1 MALAMTRH
9 GVLRAVTRL
18 DEFMPISL
26 RAVVSLGLIVG
37 ASCGGGRDVKTA
49 AVASPATP
57 ATIVPVLAPGTLASH
72 GAILIG
78 DLHGTREIP
87 AFVGA
92 LVTEV
97 VAHEPVVLG
106 LEIPKGEVPSLDGFL
121 GSDGGPAAREA
132 ALRDP
137 WWHADRQDGRRSAAM
152 FELIDTVR
160 RLRARGARVE
170 VVCFDAVGSD
180 AETRDAAMA
189 NKLVAARQASPD
201 AALVVYVGNYHAR
214 RAEARERPGYTWM
227 AMHMA
232 KAGVAFATFDPH
244 YGAGSA
250 WTCEGRTAVD
260 CGAHYTGGYD
270 AAAPGVHLEPSPD
283 GGYDGWFGVASV
295 MASPPAAFPALA
307 VGLDAKLAALRE
319 SPEAHRSRARG
330 AARDK
335 DYRRCIAELLRVGSP
350 SADDAYNLAC
360 CYALA
365 GNRDAAFDQLRAA
378 RARRYRDL
386 DGMKTDTDLDS
397 LHGDPR
403 WSAVLAP

>member
-1 MALAMTRH
+1 
-9 GVLRAVTRL
+9 
-18 DEFMPISL
+18 L
-26 RAVVSLGLIVG
+26 RAVVLLGLIVG
-37 ASCGGGRDVKTA
+37 ASCSGGRDVKPH
-49 AVASPATP
+49 AVASPASP
-57 ATIVPVLAPGTLASH
+57 AAIVPVLAPGTLALHS
-72 GAILIG
+72 AILIG

-92 LVTEV
+92 LVTEL
-97 VAHEPVVLG
+97 VAREPVVLG
-106 LEIPKGEVPSLDGFL
+106 LEIPKAEVPSLDDFL

-132 ALRDP
+132 ALRDL

-170 VVCFDAVGSD
+170 VVYFDARGSD

-189 NKLVAARQASPD
+189 SKLVAARQTSPD
-201 AALVVYVGNYHAR
+201 TALVVYVGNLHAR
-214 RAEARERPGYTWM
+214 RAETRERPGYTWM
-227 AMHMA
+227 AMHLA
-232 KAGVAFATFDPH
+232 KAGVVFTTLDPH

-250 WTCEGRTAVD
+250 WVCEGRAAAD

-270 AAAPGVHLEPSPD
+270 TTTPGVHLEPSSD

-295 MASPPAAFPALA
+295 TASPPAAFPALA
-307 VGLDAKLAALRE
+307 VGLDAKLAALRD
-319 SPEAHRSRARG
+319 SPEAHRSRARS

-335 DYRRCIAELLRVGSP
+335 DYARCIAELLRVGAP

-365 GNRDAAFDQLRAA
+365 DNRDAAFDQLRAA
-378 RARRYRDL
+378 RTRGYKDL
-386 DGMKTDTDLDS
+386 AGMKTDTDLDS

-403 WSAVLAP
+403 WSEVLAP